1 MRDGE
6 MTHASRR
13 SRAVDC
19 MLLAGLLALA
29 GTSSLAA
36 PPPRGGQDPEW
47 PCQQRLMPMLG
58 VGALWSTPPLDS
70 VGDWRAE
77 PEVVKLVG
85 EIAPRNVSTETGIAA
100 IGAFAD
106 QLPPTADKQRLMT
119 LVFAGLLDET
129 NRERSEIIDRLKALG
144 RRQHELADIASHAG
158 EALRDIPADATGD
171 DAARRSDLEQRFAFV
186 TQAFENTQRTMR
198 YACEAPVRLEARL
211 GRYAQ
216 AVKDRL

>member
-1 MRDGE
+1 MHDGE
-6 MTHASRR
+6 MTRS
-13 SRAVDC
+13 SRAIGA
-19 MLLAGLLALA
+19 MAGLLGLV
-29 GTSSLAA
+29 GTNCLAA

-47 PCQQRLMPMLG
+47 PCQQRLMPTLG
-58 VGALWSTPPLDS
+58 SGALWSGPPLDS
-70 VGDWRAE
+70 VGDWRGEPDVAE
-77 PEVVKLVG
+77 LVG
-85 EIAPRNVSTETGIAA
+85 RIAPRSVSIETGVAA
-100 IGAFAD
+100 IGSFAD
-106 QLPPTADKQRLMT
+106 QLSANMDKRRLMT

-129 NRERSEIIDRLKALG
+129 NRERSEVIDRLKALG

-171 DAARRSDLEQRFAFV
+171 AAARRTDLEQRFAFV

-216 AVKDRL
+216 AVKDHL

>member
-1 MRDGE
+1 MHDGE
-6 MTHASRR
+6 MTR
-13 SRAVDC
+13 SWRATG
-19 MLLAGLLALA
+19 LTAGLLGLVS
-29 GTSSLAA
+29 TYCLAA
-36 PPPRGGQDPEW
+36 PPPRGEQDPEW
-47 PCQQRLMPMLG
+47 PCQQRLMPTLG
-58 VGALWSTPPLDS
+58 GGALWSGPPLDS
-70 VGDWRAE
+70 VGDWHGEPDVAE
-77 PEVVKLVG
+77 LVG
-85 EIAPRNVSTETGIAA
+85 RIAPRSVSIETGVVA

-106 QLPPTADKQRLMT
+106 RLPANADKRRLMT

-129 NRERSEIIDRLKALG
+129 NRERSEVIDRLKALG

-171 DAARRSDLEQRFAFV
+171 DAARRTDLEQRFAFV

-216 AVKDRL
+216 AVKDHL

>member
-6 MTHASRR
+6 MSCR
-13 SRAVDC
+13 SRPVGAIG
-19 MLLAGLLALA
+19 GLLVA
-29 GTSSLAA
+29 GTLVFAGIGCFAA
-36 PPPRGGQDPEW
+36 PASRGGQDPDW
-47 PCQQRLMPMLG
+47 PCQQRLMPTLG
-58 VGALWSTPPLDS
+58 GGALWSGPPLDS
-70 VGDWRAE
+70 VGDWRGEAVVAE
-77 PEVVKLVG
+77 LVG
-85 EIAPRNVSTETGIAA
+85 RIAPRNVSTEAGVAA

-106 QLPPTADKQRLMT
+106 QLPQEADRRRLMI

-144 RRQHELADIASHAG
+144 RRQHELADIASQAG
-158 EALRDIPADATGD
+158 EALHDIPADATGD
-171 DAARRSDLEQRFAFV
+171 AAARRSDLEQRFAFV

-216 AVKDRL
+216 AVKERL